1 VLVFYNHKQTK
12 MKGVFLAIYLFSL
25 WLVHTTGAQAQQ
37 VDSKD
42 TPPGPALR
50 RAQQIIAISS
60 SKEPDAAAKLK
71 DALADESWYVRG
83 SAARA
88 FGRLGDKSASSLLL
102 PLLQDNSWFVR
113 LAALEA
119 LSALRPSGASVS
131 GTSPDLSSLRD
142 ALASPDEYVRARAA
156 VTSPAAGNA
165 AVELLVKLLSD
176 PEPLVRRSAVQSLG
190 ELKATSA
197 VDALTPL
204 LKDDDQSTRKTA
216 AIALGRIGD
225 KKVSSALETAAASND
240 DQWEYAAALYRLGNR
255 DHLSQV
261 TDALRNE
268 YADVRRQA
276 LKALLE
282 FGDNRALPALLALAN
297 DDGAIKRGESPWIRL
312 ALAEGLVHFDG
323 DEPRIALISLLGDS
337 EAAVR
342 AASAASLVKISTP
355 DPKSEAS
362 QRLLIALIGALKKET
377 VPIVITAITDGLSI
391 FDRSRVADLLLD
403 ARTPEG
409 KLSPTIL
416 GVLAA
421 SGVTAESETSQ
432 LTAGNAAEQIR
443 AAERLSRLGD
453 PRAVAPLIDA
463 LTGAKE
469 LQVRVKSA
477 EALGALRDRHAVEPL
492 IGASHASEAQLR
504 TAAVTALGLIGDHVA
519 AEALFIAVRDSEP
532 AVREAGLHALAAFGI
547 SVERVSSDLS
557 SSNWQV
563 RAAAVTTLAR
573 LGDRGAVPPIVSA
586 LKDSD
591 SRVRSEA
598 ARALGTFNDQ
608 SATDALIG
616 ALHDQS
622 ADVRVEATFSLGRL
636 KDSRALSP
644 LTLLLTD
651 GDSRVS
657 LAAAESLAR
666 LQDPR
671 ATRVLIDSL
680 LSADWRVRSR
690 ATQVLARIAGEG
702 MLDSAVGPLTIALA
716 DKDPVVR
723 YYAAEALVGIGAKA
737 IPSLIQALRSH
748 RQSDCDRAARVL
760 WSIGPAAVDP
770 LLGVLQDRTA
780 TPEMR
785 TASASALG
793 MIGDPRAIRGLALL
807 LRDERYFV
815 REQASRALGRIGEP
829 AVSLLLEMA
838 NSSTPTTREAAV
850 AALGNTGS
858 KHAIEKVIEALS
870 DSNANVR
877 SAAVRSLGESAS
889 QMAVSHLMA
898 LLRDESSAL
907 RAQAAASLGRLGH
920 LSLPSLVSALKDPK
934 PSVRQLAAEALGDIG
949 SKDAVAPLIE
959 LIASDQ
965 SGARPEAIEA
975 LGKIGDP
982 AAVGTILSVMRTGS
996 PSVRKRAISALSSF
1010 RDSRVIDALA
1020 AALSD
1025 QNEEVRQAAA
1035 AGLGEVGDER
1045 VIARLERLADND
1057 SSADVRTAAAQA
1069 IQRIR
1074 QDQKPIARPEQQKPS
1089 RP

>member
-1 VLVFYNHKQTK
+1 MLAFYNHKQIEMT
-12 MKGVFLAIYLFSL
+12 GVVLLAICLITLLWFSAASAK
-25 WLVHTTGAQAQQ
+25 AQE
-37 VDSKD
+37 VDSKNN
-42 TPPGPALR
+42 PASAAFA
-50 RAQQIIAISS
+50 RAQQILAISS
-60 SKEPDAAAKLK
+60 SNDSATRAKLHQ
-71 DALADESWYVRG
+71 ALADESWYVRG
-83 SAARA
+83 SAAQA
-88 FGRLGDKSASSLLL
+88 LGRLGDPSSTALLV
-102 PLLQDNSWFVR
+102 PLLQDSSWFVR
-113 LAALEA
+113 VAALEA
-119 LSALRPSGASVS
+119 IAAMRTSSDTQPPEASSAWASMRELLS
-131 GTSPDLSSLRD
+131 SPDG
-142 ALASPDEYVRARAA
+142 YVRARAVA
-156 VTSPAAGNA
+156 ASPVAGNS
-165 AVELLVKLLSD
+165 AVEFLIKALGD
-176 PEPLVRRSAVQSLG
+176 PEPMVRRAAIQALG

-197 VDALTPL
+197 VDALSPF
-204 LKDDDQSTRKTA
+204 LKDDDKSTRKSA

-225 KKVSSALETAAASND
+225 KKVAGEVETAANSNAD
-240 DQWEYAAALYRLGNR
+240 HWEYAAALYRLGNR
-255 DHLSQV
+255 DHLNQI
-261 TDALRNE
+261 TDALRSD
-268 YADVRRQA
+268 YPDVRQQS
-276 LKALLE
+276 LKTLLE
-282 FGDNRALPALLALAN
+282 FGDKRALPALLALAN
-297 DDGAIKRGESPWIRL
+297 DEAAVKRGESARIRL
-312 ALAEGLVHFDG
+312 ALADGLVHFDG
-323 DEPRIALISLLGDS
+323 EEPRNALINMLNDP

-342 AASAASLVKISTP
+342 AASANSLIKISST
-355 DPKSEAS
+355 DPKSDAS
-362 QRLLIALIGALKKET
+362 QRALIALVGALKKET
-377 VPIVITAITDGLSI
+377 APTVVTAITDGLSV
-391 FDRSRVADLLLD
+391 FDHARVADLLLD

-409 KLSPTIL
+409 KLSPTVL

-432 LTAGNAAEQIR
+432 LSAGNAAEQIR

-453 PRAVAPLIDA
+453 PRAVGPLIDA
-463 LTGAKE
+463 LTGAKD
-469 LQVRVKSA
+469 LQVRIKSA
-477 EALGALRDRHAVEPL
+477 EALGSLRDRHAVEPL
-492 IGASHASEAQLR
+492 INASHAPETQLR
-504 TAAVTALGLIGDHVA
+504 SAAVTALGLIGDHVA
-519 AEALFIAVRDSEP
+519 AEALFVAVRDDEP
-532 AVREAGLHALAAFGI
+532 AVREAGLRALAAFGI

-573 LGDRGAVPPIVSA
+573 LGDRGAIPPIATA
-586 LKDSD
+586 LKDDD

-598 ARALGTFNDQ
+598 ARALGAFNDH

-636 KDSRALSP
+636 KDPRALAP
-644 LTLLLTD
+644 LTLSLND
-651 GDSRVS
+651 GDPRVS

-680 LSADWRVRSR
+680 SSVDWRVRSR
-690 ATQVLARIAGEG
+690 ATQVLARIASEG
-702 MLDSAVGPLTIALA
+702 MLDQAVGPLTLALA

-760 WSIGPAAVDP
+760 WNIGGPAVDP

-793 MIGDPRAIRGLALL
+793 MIGDPRAIRGLSLL
-807 LRDERYFV
+807 LKDERYFV

-829 AVSLLLEMA
+829 AVALLLEMA
-838 NSSTPTTREAAV
+838 NSSTPATREAAV

-858 KHAIEKVIEALS
+858 KHAIDKVVEALS

-889 QMAVSHLMA
+889 EIAIPRLMA

-907 RAQAAASLGRLGH
+907 RAQAAASLGRLGQ
-920 LSLPSLVSALKDPK
+920 LSLPSLVFALRDSR

-982 AAVGTILSVMRTGS
+982 AAVGPILSVMRTAS
-996 PSVRKRAISALSSF
+996 PSVRKRSIRALSSF
-1010 RDSRVIDALA
+1010 RDPRSIDALA

-1025 QNEEVRQAAA
+1025 QNEEIRQAAA
-1035 AGLGEVGDER
+1035 SGLGEVGDEH

-1057 SSADVRTAAAQA
+1057 SSADVRAAAVQA

-1074 QDQKPIARPEQQKPS
+1074 QDQKPNAKPEQQ
-1089 RP
+1089 R

>member
-1 VLVFYNHKQTK
+1 VLVFYNRKHTK
-12 MKGVFLAIYLFSL
+12 MRGVFLAIYLFAL
-25 WLVHTTGAQAQQ
+25 PWVPAPGAQAQRA
-37 VDSKD
+37 DSKD
-42 TPPGPALR
+42 NPPGPALK
-50 RAQQIIAISS
+50 RAQEIIAISN
-60 SKEPDAAAKLK
+60 SKEADAPAKLK
-71 DALADESWYVRG
+71 EALADESWYVRG

-88 FGRLGDKSASSLLL
+88 FGRLGDKSSTALLV

-119 LSALRPSGASVS
+119 ISALRPAGASAS
-131 GTSPDLSSLRD
+131 GTSPDLSSLRE

-156 VTSPAAGNA
+156 VTSPAAGNVA
-165 AVELLVKLLSD
+165 IELLIKVLRD
-176 PEPLVRRSAVQSLG
+176 PEPLVRRSAIQALG

-197 VDALTPL
+197 VDALTPF
-204 LKDDDQSTRKTA
+204 LKDDDQSTRKA
-216 AIALGRIGD
+216 AAVALGRIGD
-225 KKVSSALETAAASND
+225 KKVAAALETATGSNA

-261 TDALRNE
+261 TDALRSE
-268 YADVRRQA
+268 YADVRQRA

-282 FGDNRALPALLALAN
+282 FGDNRALPALLALAS
-297 DDGAIKRGESPWIRL
+297 DDAAVKRGESPWIRL
-312 ALAEGLVHFDG
+312 ALADGLAHFDG
-323 DEPRIALISLLGDS
+323 EEPRVALINMLGDS

-342 AASAASLVKISTP
+342 AASATSLVKISSP

-362 QRLLIALIGALKKET
+362 QRSLIALIGALKKET
-377 VPIVITAITDGLSI
+377 VPLVVTTITDGLSV
-391 FDRSRVADLLLD
+391 FDRARVADLLLD
-403 ARTPEG
+403 ARTEG

-492 IGASHASEAQLR
+492 ISASHAPEAQLR

-519 AEALFIAVRDSEP
+519 AEALFVAVRDSEP

-616 ALHDQS
+616 ALRDQS

-636 KDSRALSP
+636 KDSRALAP
-644 LTLLLTD
+644 LTLLLSD
-651 GDSRVS
+651 GDPRVS

-680 LSADWRVRSR
+680 SSTDWRVRSR

-702 MLDSAVGPLTIALA
+702 MLDQAVGPLTIALA

-760 WSIGPAAVDP
+760 WSIGEAAVDP

-793 MIGDPRAIRGLALL
+793 MIGDPRAIRGLASL

-829 AVSLLLEMA
+829 AVGLLLDMA

-850 AALGNTGS
+850 AALGNTAS
-858 KHAIEKVIEALS
+858 KQAIEKVVEALS

-889 QMAVSHLMA
+889 EIAVPHLMA

-982 AAVGTILSVMRTGS
+982 AAVGPILSVMRTGS
-996 PSVRKRAISALSSF
+996 PSVRKRAIRALSSF
-1010 RDSRVIDALA
+1010 RDTRAIDALA

-1074 QDQKPIARPEQQKPS
+1074 QDQKPITKPEQQKPS

>member
-1 VLVFYNHKQTK
+1 
-12 MKGVFLAIYLFSL
+12 MRGVFLAIHLILLL
-25 WLVHTTGAQAQQ
+25 WVFTASAPAQQ

-42 TPPGPALR
+42 NPPSPALV
-50 RAQQIIAISS
+50 RAQQIIAISN
-60 SKEPDAAAKLK
+60 SKEPEASAKLK
-71 DALADESWYVRG
+71 QALADENWYVRG
-83 SAARA
+83 EAARA
-88 FGRLGDKSASSLLL
+88 LGRLGDKSSVPVLV
-102 PLLQDNSWFVR
+102 PLLQDDSWFVR
-113 LAALEA
+113 FAAIEA
-119 LSALRPSGASVS
+119 IAGLRPSVAAPASA
-131 GTSPDLSSLRD
+131 TWPDLPSLRD
-142 ALASPDEYVRARAA
+142 ALSSSDEYVRARAA
-156 VTSPAAGNA
+156 AASPAAGDSA
-165 AVELLVKLLSD
+165 IDLLIKTLGD
-176 PEPLVRRSAVQSLG
+176 KEPVVRRAAIQALG
-190 ELKATSA
+190 ELKATNA
-197 VDALTPL
+197 VAPLTEY
-204 LKDDDQSTRKTA
+204 LKDEDQSIRKTS

-225 KKVSSALETAAASND
+225 KRATATVETAANSNV

-255 DHLSQV
+255 DHLNQV
-261 TDALRNE
+261 TDALRSE
-268 YADVRRQA
+268 YSDVRREA
-276 LKALLE
+276 LKTLLE
-282 FGDNRALPALLALAN
+282 FGDSRALPALLALAN
-297 DDGAIKRGESPWIRL
+297 DDGAVKRGESPWIRL
-312 ALAEGLVHFDG
+312 ALADGLAHFDG
-323 DEPRIALISLLGDS
+323 EEPRIVLINMLGDP

-342 AASAASLVKISTP
+342 AASATSLVKMSST

-362 QRLLIALIGALKKET
+362 QRSLIALIGALKKET
-377 VPIVITAITDGLSI
+377 IPIVVTAITDGLSV
-391 FDRSRVADLLLD
+391 FDRARVADLLLD
-403 ARTPEG
+403 ARTADG

-432 LTAGNAAEQIR
+432 LSAGNAAEQIR

-453 PRAVAPLIDA
+453 PRAVSPLIDA
-463 LTGAKE
+463 LTEAKD

-492 IGASHASEAQLR
+492 INAAHAPEAQLR
-504 TAAVTALGLIGDHVA
+504 TAAVTALGLIGDHLA
-519 AEALFIAVRDSEP
+519 AEALFVAVHDNEP
-532 AVREAGLHALAAFGI
+532 AVREAGLQSLAAFGI
-547 SVERVSSDLS
+547 SLERVSSDLS

-586 LKDSD
+586 LNDKD

-598 ARALGTFNDQ
+598 ARALGTFSDQ
-608 SATDALIG
+608 SATDALIR
-616 ALHDQS
+616 ALRDQS

-636 KDSRALSP
+636 KDPRALAP
-644 LTLLLTD
+644 LTSSLSD
-651 GDSRVS
+651 GDPRVS

-680 LSADWRVRSR
+680 SSADWRVRSR

-702 MLDSAVGPLTIALA
+702 MLDQAVGPLTIALG

-737 IPSLIQALRSH
+737 IPSLIQSLRSH

-760 WSIGPAAVDP
+760 WNIGGPAVDP

-793 MIGDPRAIRGLALL
+793 MIGDPRAVRGLALL

-829 AVSLLLEMA
+829 AVDLLLEMA
-838 NSSTPTTREAAV
+838 NSSTPATREAAV

-858 KHAIEKVIEALS
+858 KRGIDRVLEALS
-870 DSNANVR
+870 DSNGNVR
-877 SAAVRSLGESAS
+877 SAAVRSLGDSAS
-889 QMAVSHLMA
+889 EIAVSPLMA

-907 RAQAAASLGRLGH
+907 RAQSAASLGRLGH
-920 LSLPSLVSALKDPK
+920 LALPSLVSALKDSK

-949 SKDAVAPLIE
+949 SREAVTPLIE
-959 LIASDQ
+959 LITTDQ

-982 AAVGTILSVMRTGS
+982 AAVGPILSIMRTAS
-996 PSVRKRAISALSSF
+996 PSVRKRAIRALSSF
-1010 RDSRVIDALA
+1010 RDPRAIDALA
-1020 AALSD
+1020 GALSD

-1035 AGLGEVGDER
+1035 SGLGEVGDER

-1057 SSADVRTAAAQA
+1057 SSADVRAAAAQA

-1074 QDQKPIARPEQQKPS
+1074 QDQKTISKPEQQKLS

>member
-1 VLVFYNHKQTK
+1 MSGAFP
-12 MKGVFLAIYLFSL
+12 AIYLISL
-25 WLVHTTGAQAQQ
+25 LWVSAATAPAQQ

-42 TPPGPALR
+42 NPASNSASPALA
-50 RAQQIIAISS
+50 RAQQIIAISG
-60 SKEPDAAAKLK
+60 SKEPDAPGKLK
-71 DALADESWYVRG
+71 QALTDESWYVRG
-83 SAARA
+83 EAARA
-88 FGRLGDKSASSLLL
+88 FGRLGDKSATALLL
-102 PLLQDNSWFVR
+102 PMLQDESWFVR
-113 LAALEA
+113 FAALEA
-119 LSALRPSGASVS
+119 IAELRTPSGDWS
-131 GTSPDLSSLRD
+131 DLTSLRD

-156 VTSPAAGNA
+156 ATSAAAGNSTVDSLIKA
-165 AVELLVKLLSD
+165 LGDK
-176 PEPLVRRSAVQSLG
+176 EPVVRRAAAQALG

-197 VDALTPL
+197 VDALSEL
-204 LKDDDQSTRKTA
+204 LKDVDQSIRKASA
-216 AIALGRIGD
+216 AALGRIGD
-225 KKVSSALETAAASND
+225 KRAAGAVETAASSS
-240 DQWEYAAALYRLGNR
+240 DQWEYAAALYRLGNH
-255 DHLSQV
+255 DHLDQV
-261 TDALRNE
+261 TKALRSQ
-268 YADVRRQA
+268 YSDDRQQA
-276 LKALLE
+276 LKTLLE

-297 DDGAIKRGESPWIRL
+297 DDDAVKRGDSPWIRL
-312 ALAEGLVHFDG
+312 ALANGLAHFDG
-323 DEPRIALISLLGDS
+323 EEPRIALINMLSDP

-342 AASAASLVKISTP
+342 AASATSLVKISGS
-355 DPKSEAS
+355 DPKSDSS
-362 QRLLIALIGALKKET
+362 QRSLLALIGALKKET
-377 VPIVITAITDGLSI
+377 TPIVVTAITDGLSV
-391 FDRSRVADLLLD
+391 FDRARVADLLLD
-403 ARTPEG
+403 ARTADG

-421 SGVTAESETSQ
+421 SGITPESETSQ
-432 LTAGNAAEQIR
+432 LSAGNAAEQIR

-453 PRAVAPLIDA
+453 ARAVSPLIEA
-463 LTGAKE
+463 LTGARD
-469 LQVRVKSA
+469 LQVRVKAA

-492 IGASHASEAQLR
+492 INASHAPEAELR
-504 TAAVTALGLIGDHVA
+504 TAAVSALGLIGDHLA
-519 AEALFIAVRDSEP
+519 AEALFVAVRDNEP
-532 AVREAGLHALAAFGI
+532 SVREAGLRSLAAFGI

-573 LGDRGAVPPIVSA
+573 LGDRGAVPPIASA
-586 LKDSD
+586 LKDND

-598 ARALGTFNDQ
+598 ARALGTFNDRG
-608 SATDALIG
+608 ATDALIG
-616 ALHDQS
+616 ALRDQS

-636 KDSRALSP
+636 KDARALAP
-644 LTLLLTD
+644 LTLSLSD
-651 GDSRVS
+651 GDPRVS

-680 LSADWRVRSR
+680 SSADWRVRSR

-702 MLDSAVGPLTIALA
+702 MLDQAVAPLTIALA

-737 IPSLIQALRSH
+737 VPSLIQALRSH
-748 RQSDCDRAARVL
+748 RQSECDRAARVL
-760 WSIGPAAVDP
+760 WNIGAPAVDA

-793 MIGDPRAIRGLALL
+793 MIGDPRAIRGLASL

-829 AVSLLLEMA
+829 AVDLLIEMS
-838 NSSTPTTREAAV
+838 NSSAAATREAAV
-850 AALGNTGS
+850 AALGSTGS
-858 KHAIEKVIEALS
+858 KRAIDKVVEALS

-877 SAAVRSLGESAS
+877 SAAVRSLGESS
-889 QMAVSHLMA
+889 SEIAVPHLMA

-920 LSLPSLVSALKDPK
+920 LSLPSLVSALKDSK

-949 SKDAVAPLIE
+949 SRDAVSPLIE
-959 LIASDQ
+959 LITTDQ

-982 AAVGTILSVMRTGS
+982 AAVGPILSMIRTGS
-996 PSVRKRAISALSSF
+996 PSVRKRAISALASF
-1010 RDSRVIDALA
+1010 RDPRAIDALA

-1035 AGLGEVGDER
+1035 SGLGEVGDER

-1057 SSADVRTAAAQA
+1057 SSADVRAAAVQA

-1074 QDQKPIARPEQQKPS
+1074 QDQKPNSKPGPQKPT